1 MTAPIES
8 AWPSHP
14 DYRIDLVPCTQ
25 RGQVWADN
33 VLVAETDEGL
43 VVKETDHVQRLYFP
57 ERDVR
62 WEYFEPTEHH
72 TICPFKG
79 RADYWSL
86 TLAGI
91 DEGTIDWNHRPE
103 TDGVSLGENVVWT
116 YRDPFPEV
124 AGLEGFVSFFHERLR
139 VVLNETWPDGSVV
152 ATRFPPWGD
161 ASELVRLMDV
171 EPVGEL
177 RFVGPAHGHTERD
190 VVEGGQILGE
200 AVVAASKAVPAQRV
214 TSISVIFSKAAS
226 FSAPL
231 DLDLEILR
239 AGRSFSTVEVRIG
252 QDGSLRS
259 TGLLLMD
266 AGAPDLIRH
275 APSMPDVVG
284 PDEAVPYV
292 DFGVSGRE
300 LRVVDAAYDH
310 DPNRVGPP
318 EIYAWARF
326 RDAPAEP
333 YLHAALLAQSA
344 THWTIGAAMLPHP
357 GIGEADADVTLSTG
371 IMQTTFN
378 FHDDVDVT
386 EWLLYANPAIW
397 AGRGQAQGQGQVFTC
412 DGSLV
417 ASYSVQAMIRGF
429 DQQPDF
435 IGKDHRTAM

>member
-8 AWPSHP
+8 AWPTHP
-14 DYRIDLVPCTQ
+14 DYRIDLVPCSQ
-25 RGQVWADN
+25 RGQVWADK
-33 VLVAETDEGL
+33 LLLAETAEGI
-43 VVKETDHVQRLYFP
+43 VVKETDHVHRLYFP

-62 WEYFEPTEHH
+62 WEYFEPTDHH

-86 TLAGI
+86 TLPDIG
-91 DEGTIDWNHRPE
+91 EGTVDWAHRLE
-103 TDGVSLGENVVWT
+103 VATVSLSENVVWT

-124 AGLEGFVSFFHERLR
+124 AGLKGFVCFYHERLR

-161 ASELVRLMDV
+161 AAELVRLMDV

-177 RFVGPAHGHTERD
+177 RFVGPAHGHAERD

-226 FSAPL
+226 FSKPL
-231 DLDLEILR
+231 DLDVEILR
-239 AGRSFSTVEVRIG
+239 AGRSFSTVEVRIS
-252 QDGSLRS
+252 QDASLRS
-259 TGLLLMD
+259 TGLVLMD
-266 AGAPDLIRH
+266 AGTPDLIRH

-284 PDEAVPYV
+284 PNEAVPYV

-318 EIYAWARF
+318 EIYVWARF

-357 GIGEADADVTLSTG
+357 GIGEADAHVTLSTG
-371 IMQTTFN
+371 IIQTTFN

-397 AGRGQAQGQGQVFTC
+397 AGRGQAQGQGHVFTC

-429 DQQPDF
+429 DQQQAF